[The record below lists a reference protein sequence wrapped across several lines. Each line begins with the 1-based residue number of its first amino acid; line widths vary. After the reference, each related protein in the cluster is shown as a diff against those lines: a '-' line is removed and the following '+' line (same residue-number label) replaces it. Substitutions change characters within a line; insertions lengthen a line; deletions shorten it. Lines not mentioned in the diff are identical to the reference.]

1 MRLVRAS
8 ARIPGRRITLA
19 LASVALLV
27 TGCHVPGSSASGAGA
42 TGSQTI
48 TVAVVS
54 GAGKTPLSL
63 ADAPLRV
70 AVRNGIF
77 RQHGLNVV
85 IKSYQTL
92 GGVMSA
98 LGNGTAQ
105 VASGDYTSFL
115 YQQELYQQATGGMS
129 LRLIAD
135 GYDAAPNMM
144 EILTLPGSAITSP
157 QKLQGATVATPER
170 VVTYSSKSS
179 PSATAALPYNIE
191 TLAAATVLRAD
202 GVSPSAVRWKP
213 TPVASMIS
221 ELQHHQVG
229 AILAPEP
236 YVFEAE
242 SQLGAQELLDSCSG
256 ATTGLPL
263 SGYFSLDR
271 FSNTHSA
278 AMDAFRSALLQ
289 AQADAAM
296 RGPVQAVLPSAT
308 GMTTQDAALVTLGTY
323 PTSLSVGQVQR
334 VAQLM
339 FDSGMI
345 GNALN
350 VKRMVTG

>member
-1 MRLVRAS
+1 MRLVRVS

-27 TGCHVPGSSASGAGA
+27 TGCRIPGTGGSSAGAG
-42 TGSQTI
+42 GGQTI

-54 GAGKTPLSL
+54 GAGNAPLSL

-70 AVRNGIF
+70 AVSHGIF

-85 IKSYQTL
+85 IKSYPTL
-92 GGVMSA
+92 SGVMSA
-98 LGNGTAQ
+98 LGSGAAQ

-115 YQQELYQQATGGMS
+115 YQQATGAMN

-144 EILTLPGSAITSP
+144 EILTLPDSPITTP
-157 QKLQGATVATPER
+157 QQLANAKVKVATPER
-170 VVTYSSKSS
+170 TVTYDASRGSS
-179 PSATAALPYNIE
+179 AASLPYNIE
-191 TLAAATVLRAD
+191 TLAASTVLRAD
-202 GVSPSAVRWKP
+202 GVSPSTVNWKP
-213 TPVASMIS
+213 TPVADMIS
-221 ELQHHQVG
+221 ALQHHQVG
-229 AILAPEP
+229 AILVPEP

-242 SQLGAQELLDSCSG
+242 SRLGAQELLDSCSG
-256 ATTGLPL
+256 ATSGLPL

-271 FSNTHSA
+271 FMDTHPA
-278 AMDAFRSALLQ
+278 AMDAFRSALQQ

-323 PTSLSVGQVQR
+323 PTSLSIGQVQR

-345 GNALN
+345 RDTVN
-350 VKRMVTG
+350 VKRLAVG

>member
-1 MRLVRAS
+1 MRLARAS

-54 GAGKTPLSL
+54 GAGSAPLSL
-63 ADAPLRV
+63 ANAPLRV

-85 IKSYQTL
+85 IKSYRTL

-115 YQQELYQQATGGMS
+115 YQQETGAMS

-135 GYDAAPNMM
+135 GYDGAPNMM
-144 EILTLPGSAITSP
+144 EILTLPGSAITTP
-157 QKLQGATVATPER
+157 QKLAGTTVATPER
-170 VVTYSSKSS
+170 AFSYSSHSS
-179 PSATAALPYNIE
+179 GSNTAALPYNIE

-202 GVSPSAVRWKP
+202 GVSPSSVKWKP
-213 TPVASMIS
+213 TPVANMIS

-271 FSNTHSA
+271 FGATHAA

-296 RGPVQAVLPSAT
+296 RGPVQAVLPGAT
-308 GMTTQDAALVTLGTY
+308 GMTAQDAALVTLGTY

-339 FDSGMI
+339 FDAGMI
-345 GNALN
+345 TNTVN